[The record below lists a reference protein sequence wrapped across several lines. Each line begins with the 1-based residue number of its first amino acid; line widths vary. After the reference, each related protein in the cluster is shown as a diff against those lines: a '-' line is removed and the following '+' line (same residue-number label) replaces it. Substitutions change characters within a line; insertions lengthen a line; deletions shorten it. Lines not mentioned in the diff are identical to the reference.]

1 MGTGARI
8 WYVSV
13 AGCRGAGRAR
23 SGECLRDG
31 VADGAGT
38 GGGTGRRRRGDSA
51 GTRPAVIRRDAPG
64 RGTGPG
70 GAEGSA
76 ADRPTLGAAPDGE
89 RFRGIADHA
98 PIVLW
103 TTDATGACTYLN
115 GAWYA
120 YTGQSEA
127 EAMGLGW
134 LDAVHPEDRPD
145 AERVSLGAN
154 AARRPFRHEYRL
166 RRADGVYRW
175 AVDVAR
181 PRFGPD
187 GGFLGFVGSVIDIHV
202 RRETENRLRQ
212 SEARLRGVF
221 ATVPV
226 GIVISEAPSG
236 RVVAG
241 NPQVERILRH
251 PIIPSP
257 DVASY
262 TEWTAFHANGR
273 RVEGHEYALARA
285 MATGA
290 PAEGEYHYRRG
301 DGTLAWIRVI
311 GAPIHDGETGAVV
324 GGVAAVLDADKEK
337 RAEQELRR
345 STGELEA
352 EVGER
357 TRERDR
363 IWRNSR
369 DLLLVAGLDG
379 TIRAANPAWTATLG
393 YLEEELVG
401 RRFDRFILPEDVDSS
416 HEAMERA
423 TREGLPTFENR
434 YRHKDGSIRW
444 LSWTA
449 AREGGGI
456 YGIARDITAEKARDA
471 ELEAAQDQLR
481 QAQKMEAVGQLT
493 GGIAHDFNN
502 LLQVV
507 IGNLEILRR
516 NLPEDA
522 ARLRRSAENA
532 MNGARRAAV
541 LTGRLLA
548 FSRRQPLAPRPV
560 DANELVAG
568 MSDLLGRTLGEAV
581 RIETALAEGLWR
593 AEADPNQLEN
603 AILNLA
609 VNARDAMPD
618 GGTLTIETANARLDR
633 AYAARNADAE
643 PGQYVAIAVSDTGT
657 GMDKAT
663 MDRVFEP
670 FFTTKEVGKGTGLGL
685 SQVYGFVQQSGGHVK
700 IHSEP
705 GKGTSVR
712 IYLPRSS
719 GGEAEDA
726 AEGDDAPAPAAAS
739 RAETVLVVED
749 SAEVRAYSAEVL
761 RELGYRVLEAADGP
775 SALDLLRGPAGA
787 RADLLFADVILAGGM
802 TGTALA
808 ERARAL
814 RPGLKV
820 LFTTGHARS
829 AADAASGR
837 LDPGTELI
845 AKPFTYA
852 DLAARVR
859 AVLDGPGTAGRD
871 GRAPGGERRG
881 A

>member
-1 MGTGARI
+1 MIQRGAR
-8 WYVSV
+8 
-13 AGCRGAGRAR
+13 
-23 SGECLRDG
+23 D
-31 VADGAGT
+31 
-38 GGGTGRRRRGDSA
+38 
-51 GTRPAVIRRDAPG
+51 

-70 GAEGSA
+70 GADESA
-76 ADRPTLGAAPDGE
+76 AAASPNLGAAPDGAW
-89 RFRGIADHA
+89 FRDVADHA
-98 PIVLW
+98 PTVLW

-127 EAMGLGW
+127 EALGLGW
-134 LDAVHPEDRPD
+134 LDAVHPQDRPE
-145 AERVSLGAN
+145 AERVFLDAH

-175 AVDVAR
+175 AVDLAR
-181 PRFGPD
+181 PRFAAD
-187 GGFLGFVGSVIDIHV
+187 GAFLGFVGSVIDIHV
-202 RRETENRLRQ
+202 RREAEDRLRQ

-221 ATVPV
+221 GTVPV
-226 GIVISEAPSG
+226 GIIISEAPSG
-236 RVVAG
+236 RIVAG
-241 NPQVERILRH
+241 NPQIERILRH
-251 PIIPSP
+251 PIIRSP

-262 TEWTAFHANGR
+262 GEWTAFHADGR
-273 RVEGHEYALARA
+273 PVEGHEYPLARA
-285 MATGA
+285 MATGE
-290 PAEGEYHYRRG
+290 PAEGEYRYRRG

-311 GAPIHDGETGAVV
+311 GAPVHDGETGAVT
-324 GGVAAVLDADKEK
+324 GGVVAVLDTDKEK

-352 EVGER
+352 AVGER

-369 DLLLVAGLDG
+369 DLLLVAGRDG
-379 TIRAANPAWTATLG
+379 TIRAANPAWGATLG
-393 YLEEELVG
+393 YHEEELVG
-401 RRFDRFILPEDVDSS
+401 QRFDRFILPEDVGPS
-416 HEAMERA
+416 HEAMGRA
-423 TREGLPTFENR
+423 TREDLPTFENR
-434 YRHKDGSIRW
+434 YRHKDGSVRW

-449 AREGGGI
+449 ALEGDSV
-456 YGIARDITAEKARDA
+456 YGIARDITADKAREA
-471 ELEAAQDQLR
+471 ELAEAQEQLR

-507 IGNLEILRR
+507 IGNLEILHRG
-516 NLPEDA
+516 LPADA
-522 ARLRRSAENA
+522 ARLRRSADNA
-532 MNGARRAAV
+532 MSGARRAAV
-541 LTGRLLA
+541 LTARLLA

-560 DANELVAG
+560 DANGLVAG
-568 MSDLLGRTLGEAV
+568 MSELLGRTLGETV
-581 RIETALAEGLWR
+581 RIETALADGLWR
-593 AEADPNQLEN
+593 AEADPNQLES

-618 GGTLTIETANARLDR
+618 GGTLAIETANARLDS
-633 AYAARNADAE
+633 AHAARNADAK
-643 PGQYVAIAVSDTGT
+643 PGPYVMIAVSDTGS
-657 GMDKAT
+657 GMDKET

-685 SQVYGFVQQSGGHVK
+685 SQVYGFVQQSGGHVRIRSK
-700 IHSEP
+700 P
-705 GKGTSVR
+705 GEGTTVR
-712 IYLPRSS
+712 MYLPRSPDGAAAEGAEE
-719 GGEAEDA
+719 GGEA
-726 AEGDDAPAPAAAS
+726 AAAPEGS
-739 RAETVLVVED
+739 RAEAVLVVED

-775 SALDLLRGPAGA
+775 SALDLLGRPAGA
-787 RADLLFADVILAGGM
+787 RVDLLFADVILPGGM

-820 LFTTGHARS
+820 LFTTGYARS

-837 LDPGTELI
+837 PDPGTELI

-852 DLAARVR
+852 ELASRVR

-871 GRAPGGERRG
+871 RG
-881 A
+881 AP